1 MLSVNYTE
9 CRKQAH
15 YVECRY
21 AECRY
26 AQCRGAGQTCQG
38 QTLWLIGP
46 EVEWVTN
53 LSDETLELQL
63 RQVVPVQGE
72 AVRKRVQLF
81 VLDLQLDL
89 QKRKSA
95 LPCLHLTYYALPSD
109 HLP

>member
-1 MLSVNYTE
+1 MLSVAN
-9 CRKQAH
+9 KPIKFNVVMLSADMLN
-15 YVECRY
+15 VV
-21 AECRY
+21 A
-26 AQCRGAGQTCQG
+26 
-38 QTLWLIGP
+38 P
-46 EVEWVTN
+46 ERLARDKHSSLLGVTN

-95 LPCLHLTYYALPSD
+95 LPCSHLSYYALPSD